1 VKEMTSVDPT
11 IWLAFAAGLLS
22 FISPCCLPLY
32 PSYISYITGISV
44 SELNN
49 TEKKIRKK
57 AIVHTLF
64 FMLGFSIIFIT
75 LGLSATFVGSFFKSY
90 QGLIRQLG
98 GILIIVMG
106 LFMMGLF
113 QNSLLMREKR
123 WEMGK
128 KPRGY
133 LGSTLVGVSFAAGW
147 TPCIGPILA
156 SVLVLSASEPTQGVW
171 FILAYTLGFSIP
183 FFIMSFFLAKIKWIQ
198 KYAIPFMRFG
208 GAMMVIA
215 GILLYTN
222 KMTDITIWLIRLYGG
237 FTGF

>member
-1 VKEMTSVDPT
+1 VKEMTPADPS

-44 SELNN
+44 SELKDNKN
-49 TEKKIRKK
+49 RIRKT

-64 FMLGFSIIFIT
+64 FMLGFSIIFIS
-75 LGLSATFVGSFFKSY
+75 LGLSATFVGSFFKAY

-98 GILIIVMG
+98 GILIILMG
-106 LFMMGLF
+106 LFMIGLF
-113 QNSLLMREKR
+113 QNSILMREKR
-123 WEMGK
+123 WEAAK
-128 KPRGY
+128 KPTGY

-156 SVLVLSASEPTQGVW
+156 SVLVLSASEPSHGIW
-171 FILAYTLGFSIP
+171 LILSYTLGFSIP
-183 FFIMSFFLAKIKWIQ
+183 FFVMSFFLAKLKWIQ
-198 KYAIPFMRFG
+198 KYAKPLMRFG
-208 GAMMVIA
+208 GGLMIIV